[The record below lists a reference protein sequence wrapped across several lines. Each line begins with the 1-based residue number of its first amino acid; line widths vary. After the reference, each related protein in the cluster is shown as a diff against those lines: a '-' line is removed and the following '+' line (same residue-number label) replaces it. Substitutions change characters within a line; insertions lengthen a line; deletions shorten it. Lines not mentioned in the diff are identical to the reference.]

1 MSDRVATR
9 STLVELRD
17 EQHSMREGYTFLD
30 EKCLLLAGAMLGE
43 LTRYENLWRDHAQK
57 QANADDALRAALG
70 RHGLEGLAIYPLA
83 SAEPN
88 GLTLALERRSVMGVA
103 LLDAKP
109 KVDIP
114 AVADPLLRSPEADA
128 CAQAHAALLRS
139 AAELAAAGANLERLQ
154 HEYRRTS
161 RRARALD
168 AVLLPEIER
177 DIDDM
182 ALTLEEQERDEA
194 VSMRPRGK

>member
-1 MSDRVATR
+1 MSNRVATR

-43 LTRYENLWRDHAQK
+43 LTRFESLWREHAQK
-57 QANADDALRAALG
+57 RADAEDALGAALG
-70 RHGLEGLAIYPLA
+70 RHGLEGLAIYPLS
-83 SAEPN
+83 SAEP
-88 GLTLALERRSVMGVA
+88 GGLALAVERRSVMGVA
-103 LLDAKP
+103 LLDVIP
-109 KVDIP
+109 EVRIP

-128 CAQAHAALLRS
+128 CAQAHASLLRS